1 MVFADAPDVLRL
13 QPVIILKVLMV
24 ISKRDDAHGGTS
36 VRRNENFLAL
46 TGY

>member
-1 MVFADAPDVLRL
+1 MVFADAPYVLRL

-36 VRRNENFLAL
+36 EDEMKIFWR
-46 TGY
+46 